1 MKKFLCIVLS
11 ILMCILVCSC
21 FGGEKKTKKYNAK
34 EDMIKKYTAIV
45 KDYQNENGEMS
56 LLDYMVQ
63 NKALGGV
70 CFLDLVDFDNNG
82 FDELVIAWF
91 DSFDSNGFANYN
103 FEVFQFDKNAKK
115 AESVFKS
122 ERVLQSQLSY
132 DNYKNKPYSAVKMV
146 NIDSK
151 RYVEIGDGLDNACEF
166 YGLKDG
172 KFTKAIS
179 FLQIDENFFIN
190 NKKVSEKEY
199 YDKFDKWS
207 AGDFSP
213 EEYTLSPIK
222 FDGSKVFDIVQ
233 ATIDVTNETLAILS
247 LPASSVSFNNST
259 ENVEETTT
267 TTTEPTTITTQPTTQ
282 AVTDDTRGAIEYTGE
297 YITYYGK
304 TASDTAPCYGVNIKS
319 VESGYITFD
328 VYNSGKNGSPY
339 YATDEIS
346 ARLKNDKASFNWK
359 DSWGNKGKGTITI
372 SKSIVTINMKETK
385 TAKDNRSSL
394 NTNGDL
400 KLYKK

>member
-1 MKKFLCIVLS
+1 
-11 ILMCILVCSC
+11 
-21 FGGEKKTKKYNAK
+21 
-34 EDMIKKYTAIV
+34 
-45 KDYQNENGEMS
+45 
-56 LLDYMVQ
+56 
-63 NKALGGV
+63 
-70 CFLDLVDFDNNG
+70 
-82 FDELVIAWF
+82 
-91 DSFDSNGFANYN
+91 
-103 FEVFQFDKNAKK
+103 
-115 AESVFKS
+115 
-122 ERVLQSQLSY
+122 
-132 DNYKNKPYSAVKMV
+132 MV

-151 RYVEIGDGLDNACEF
+151 RYVEIGDGLDNACDF

-259 ENVEETTT
+259 EDVEETTT